1 MRIRINFYFI
11 FLLKIILF
19 IYIIYMSNKNK
30 KNILDKILLIN
41 VDEKGLPYSYQGIK
55 PHIDEY
61 INYDMIIICAQFSRS
76 KRGSGDHF
84 PEQFGK
90 LLCNNG
96 FELFSK
102 LDATRQVNRETGY
115 LQNIPNNVRTRI
127 YIKPNAFNI
136 NLNDNDIKKLK
147 ISYQNKKSNVNIR
160 TPRKKKKNI
169 NSINS
174 NNTYNNN
181 TRLINNQTN
190 DKDKINLNY
199 YVSKRKTIEKY
210 SVGYIYN
217 LFHLE
222 KNDISM
228 RFCIINYNIKDN
240 SNSTSIFTDIDSNI
254 FNKKNSDFFIGEKKI
269 DENHPLPYIYFCS
282 SKGIQVPTYKR
293 RTIVS
298 SSNLNYTKRINILN
312 NKRDPQIKTEQIN
325 ISNTKLDFQIVNKQN
340 NIKQE
345 MINIPKKYNKLN
357 NFKITTNRTRI
368 GLCSKTFINNER
380 VCLDQKKFNTVEDL
394 TRLLKEKGVN
404 VNSDSEKI
412 NRILFFMGW
421 SSIFPLLKDIYQ
433 FNTKTL
439 EYEIIRTNIN
449 TYDHTLINIY
459 KIYNKIDKKKLY
471 YIKFQF
477 NYENNKIDYEKE
489 NTINKLTNNLLQKA
503 YNNYTQLKNKKKLSD
518 DEKQKLFLL
527 LNDSFNQ
534 VQNNI
539 NSSIFTTPNSKKKY
553 EEIKQ
558 FININKKS
566 KLSTILSKYRK

>member
-1 MRIRINFYFI
+1 
-11 FLLKIILF
+11 
-19 IYIIYMSNKNK
+19 MSNNIK
-30 KNILDKILLIN
+30 KYILDKILLIN
-41 VDEKGLPYSYQGIK
+41 VDEKGLPYSYQGIE
-55 PHIDEY
+55 HN
-61 INYDMIIICAQFSRS
+61 INKYKKYDMIIICAQFSRS

-102 LDATRQVNRETGY
+102 LDATKQVNRETGFFK
-115 LQNIPNNVRTRI
+115 NIPTNVRTRI

-136 NLNDNDIKKLK
+136 NLNDNDIKNLQ
-147 ISYQNKKSNVNIR
+147 ISYQNRKSNVNIR
-160 TPRKKKKNI
+160 EPRKKNI

-199 YVSKRKTIEKY
+199 YVSKRRTIKKY

-240 SNSTSIFTDIDSNI
+240 SNSNSIFRDIDNNI
-254 FNKKNSDFFIGEKKI
+254 FNKNNSDFFIGEKKI
-269 DENHPLPYIYFCS
+269 DKNHPLPYIYFCS
-282 SKGIQVPTYKR
+282 SKGIQVPTYKPSSYL
-293 RTIVS
+293 S
-298 SSNLNYTKRINILN
+298 SSNLNYKKRINILN

-325 ISNTKLDFQIVNKQN
+325 ISNTKRDFQIDNKQN

-368 GLCSKTFINNER
+368 GLCSKTFINDKR
-380 VCLDQKKFNTVEDL
+380 VCLDQTKFNTVEDL
-394 TRLLKEKGVN
+394 TRLLIEKDVN
-404 VNSDSEKI
+404 PQKI
-412 NRILFFMGW
+412 DRILFFMGW

-439 EYEIIRTNIN
+439 GYEIIRTNIN
-449 TYDHTLINIY
+449 TDDHTLINIY

-477 NYENNKIDYEKE
+477 NYENNDIHYEKE

-503 YNNYTQLKNKKKLSD
+503 YNNYTQLKNKNELSEE
-518 DEKQKLFLL
+518 EKQELFLL

-539 NSSIFTTPNSKKKY
+539 NSSIFTFTTQNSKKKY

-566 KLSTILSKYRK
+566 SLSTKLNKYR